1 MSSYDAKSRYVNA
14 PAYQVYDHRGR
25 LVTVVAVPP
34 HRDVPLAGY
43 HVLKQGQRIDHLAS
57 QYLADDT
64 GYWRIAEANDAM
76 NAEWLTEQAVIA
88 IPVKGA

>member
-1 MSSYDAKSRYVNA
+1 MSSYDAKSRYA
-14 PAYQVYDHRGR
+14 KTPTYQVRDRRGR

-34 HRDVPLAGY
+34 HREVPLAGY

-57 QYLADDT
+57 QYLADDA

-76 NAEWLTEQAVIA
+76 NAERLTEQPVIA